1 MKLIFQVL
9 RQADRGNLL
18 SDTEDQ
24 LEAKVWSLMGPPVS
38 TQSHYYYTR
47 RRTSAQLAAAASP

>member
-9 RQADRGNLL
+9 READRGNLL
-18 SDTEDQ
+18 SDAEGQ
-24 LEAKVWSLMGPPVS
+24 LEAMVWSLTGPPVS
-38 TQSHYYYTR
+38 TQSHYYYNR